1 MIGRTAVVLPEAD
14 VVDAVLGVITGNAL
28 ICQWI
33 GLSSVPDGAVNSV
46 SATSKTCGMFLALGC
61 RIEDAG
67 NVKDRERCVL
77 SLQPAATLRT
87 TAMVRPIDVAYVH
100 GLWRAISRRVV
111 STILASLSGGRSRDS
126 GSQNSD
132 QACVGKCICQGSG
145 QVNNEQC
152 DIGANLRENTA

>member
-1 MIGRTAVVLPEAD
+1 MVLHEAD

-28 ICQWI
+28 ICQCI
-33 GLSSVPDGAVNSV
+33 GLSSVPDGAVNFSI
-46 SATSKTCGMFLALGC
+46 SATLKTCGMFLALCC

-87 TAMVRPIDVAYVH
+87 TAMVRLIDVAYVH
-100 GLWRAISRRVV
+100 GLWRAISRRIVY
-111 STILASLSGGRSRDS
+111 TILASLSGGIGRDS

-132 QACVGKCICQGSG
+132 QACVGKCICEGSG
-145 QVNNEQC
+145 QVKNDEH